1 MPRPTQ
7 HDENPSTRRGRR
19 SLKTASRGRRSGVNA
34 RRLAIVCGALVL
46 VVIAAVAWVAFR
58 GLTVKG
64 ELEASRTV
72 IGQLQRDEIDTSEA
86 ISALDEHSTA
96 AADAVADPVWRAFEI
111 LPFAGENLHAVR
123 LAAES
128 LDLLVGEVAV
138 PVLDEGRGPVLVRSL
153 AAIESAGPRVSEL
166 AGELEAVVRS
176 SALVGQV
183 RPGIE
188 VVSEAMTT
196 AASLVEYAPAL
207 LGAEGP
213 RNYLLVF
220 QNNAEAVGLGGSAAA
235 QTLVKVDEGA
245 LAITGQA
252 NSSSYA
258 TGQAVDTD
266 VPRSAIDL
274 YSTYL
279 IDHINTSASRP
290 DFPTM
295 ANILIGWWQRDISD
309 DRIDGVV
316 SIDPIALARVL
327 RATGPIALPTGDELN
342 ESNAVDLLLH
352 DIYMR
357 WGSYEEAPL
366 VDAFFAGV
374 AGLVFEKVAT
384 GAFDLQDMARAVR
397 EGIDEGNIMFYSTDE
412 RIQREIAPLRVSGI
426 LPSDNTATTT
436 AGVYFR
442 DESTSK
448 IDYYMR
454 SAIDLSERCSDG
466 TRFFTVQPTLKLDLS
481 QAEAD
486 MLPQYIR
493 SGRWGSA
500 QFRTQ
505 VYVYGPPGTAVES
518 VSVDGRDVR
527 VVRDDVT
534 DLERPVAWFET
545 NLAPG
550 ETATVS
556 ATFAGPEAE
565 YGPLDIRS
573 TPMINKTPYS
583 TSSEGCPGR

>member
-1 MPRPTQ
+1 M
-7 HDENPSTRRGRR
+7 
-19 SLKTASRGRRSGVNA
+19 
-34 RRLAIVCGALVL
+34 
-46 VVIAAVAWVAFR
+46 
-58 GLTVKG
+58 TVKN
-64 ELEASRTV
+64 ELEASRAV
-72 IGQLQRDEIDTSEA
+72 IADVQADRVSVTEGVEVLTSH
-86 ISALDEHSTA
+86 SARAAEA
-96 AADAVADPVWRAFEI
+96 AADPIWRMFEV
-111 LPFAGENLHAVR
+111 LPFLGENLRAVR
-123 LAAES
+123 LASESVDVLARQVAEPLVSGSDGSVVQRLLDVTERTGARIS
-128 LDLLVGEVAV
+128 LLASELQGATRSST
-138 PVLDEGRGPVLVRSL
+138 LIGPVRD
-153 AAIESAGPRVSEL
+153 GVSGVADVMATMAPVMEL
-166 AGELEAVVRS
+166 A
-176 SALVGQV
+176 
-183 RPGIE
+183 PP
-188 VVSEAMTT
+188 M
-196 AASLVEYAPAL
+196 

-235 QTLVKVDEGA
+235 QTLVAVDNGA
-245 LAITGQA
+245 LSLRSQA
-252 NSSSYA
+252 NSGSYA
-258 TGQAVDTD
+258 TGQAVDAD

-274 YSTYL
+274 YSNYL

-384 GAFDLQDMARAVR
+384 GAFDLQDMAWALR

-426 LPSDNTATTT
+426 LPNDNTVTTT

-448 IDYYMR
+448 IDYYMS

-466 TRFFTVQPTLKLDLS
+466 MRFFTVQPTLKLDLS

-550 ETATVS
+550 EAATVS

-565 YGPLDIRS
+565 YGPLEIRS

-583 TSSEGCPGR
+583 TSSEGCRGR